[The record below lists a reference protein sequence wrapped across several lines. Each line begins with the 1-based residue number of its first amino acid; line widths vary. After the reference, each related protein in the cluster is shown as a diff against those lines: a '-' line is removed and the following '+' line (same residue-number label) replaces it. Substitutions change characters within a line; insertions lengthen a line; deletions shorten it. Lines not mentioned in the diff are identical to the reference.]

1 MNMQTEY
8 ANTHIIMRGY
18 EIANYVTHV
27 KNPKLHLH
35 KFKRITLTTFQ
46 INEAF

>member
-1 MNMQTEY
+1 MQTEY

-18 EIANYVTHV
+18 EIANYVTHNV

-35 KFKRITLTTFQ
+35 EFKRIIFQ